1 MFKRFATALAVVLS
15 TIAPNTI
22 AASDAKDNPNRW
34 YVGIDIAGAAHDE
47 EGLDSSKGT
56 YSVSYSSLG
65 GMLNAQFVLPEYYFE
80 GGVGLL
86 RLMSLTVN
94 SAAIDMTT
102 RVQWHVPF
110 YGYAFYRISPI
121 FAMGGGLTHLTET
134 TMFLNGSA
142 VPNSSY
148 NHIFLDMAA
157 ELTPEISERLKIK
170 VMLIGGLNL
179 IPGRQHTYSVFDL
192 LHVRLQL
199 NVGVLYRLF

>member
-1 MFKRFATALAVVLS
+1 MFKRFASALVVVLS
-15 TIAPNTI
+15 AIAPHSI
-22 AASDAKDNPNRW
+22 AASDAKDNPKRW

-47 EGLDSSKGT
+47 QGLDTSKGA
-56 YSVSYSSLG
+56 YSVSYSSFG
-65 GMLNAQFVLPEYYFE
+65 GMLNTQFVLPQIFFE

-94 SAAIDMTT
+94 SAAIDMSVRT
-102 RVQWHVPF
+102 QWHVPF
-110 YGYAFYRISPI
+110 YGYAFYRIAPI

-142 VPNSSY
+142 VPDSSY
-148 NHIFLDMAA
+148 NQLFLDMAA
-157 ELTPEISERLKIK
+157 ELTPEINERLKIK
-170 VMLIGGLNL
+170 LLLVGGLNL